1 MKDFSPAFLGEI
13 NRKHEGNVG
22 SHGSSYLS
30 TIIYIPGDSSRRD
43 LFYPRSL
50 EVT

>member
-1 MKDFSPAFLGEI
+1 MKVFSPAFLGEI

-30 TIIYIPGDSSRRD
+30 TIIYIPGDSSRD
-43 LFYPRSL
+43 LSYPQSL